1 MEDGWIKIYPYRL
14 LEWEWYDDA
23 NMFRLFMHLLLKAN
37 YKDKQWHGITIKR
50 GQLVTSLVNL
60 SIETGLSIRN
70 IRTCLEKL
78 TSTGEIDKQVTRKFT
93 LITVCKYCKYQQQP
107 QSDRHDS
114 DTLPTNERHATD
126 KQTTLTKEYKNNRN
140 KDNNISPNGDTSGNP
155 TFDVDVDAVKDF
167 FNRTMANA
175 SIPKIRSSI
184 NGRRKEMLTARV
196 REYGLDAVYEVITK
210 AAASSFLNGGGAR
223 GFVADF
229 EWLMRPNNF
238 PKVLDGN
245 YNTKPNNGT
254 ANIQPTGDPRQQE
267 RANLAAGVAATIA
280 RRFAEDDAREA
291 ALRKP

>member
-60 SIETGLSIRN
+60 SVETGLSKRSL
-70 IRTCLEKL
+70 RTCLDKL
-78 TSTGEIDKQVTRKFT
+78 RKTGEIDTQVTHQFT
-93 LITVCKYCKYQQQP
+93 LVTVCKYCKYQQQP
-107 QSDRHDS
+107 QA
-114 DTLPTNERHATD
+114 ERHANDTPPTHERHTTD
-126 KQTTLTKEYKNNRN
+126 TQPTLTKEYKNNRN
-140 KDNNISPNGDTSGNP
+140 IENNNKSPNGDTSGNP
-155 TFDVDVDAVKDF
+155 TSEVDVDAVKDF

-184 NGRRKEMLTARV
+184 NGRRKEMLIARV
-196 REYGLDAVYEVITK
+196 REYGIDMVY
-210 AAASSFLNGGGAR
+210 AR
-223 GFVADF
+223 GAMLVAARAFVADF

-245 YNTKPNNGT
+245 YNTTSNNGT
-254 ANIQPTGDPRQQE
+254 ANIQSTGDPRDAE
-267 RANLAAGVAATIA
+267 RAKLARDYAATIS
-280 RRFAEDDAREA
+280 RRLAEGDKSDES
-291 ALRKP
+291 LW